1 MRMQC
6 RLGVVGGKMNL
17 VSITFVESDAE
28 RWVAIS
34 VSISCEYVEF
44 VGFVELLS
52 SSPD

>member
-1 MRMQC
+1 MSTWC
-6 RLGVVGGKMNL
+6 CWWKNESCEHYICGVY
-17 VSITFVESDAE
+17 AE
-28 RWVAIS
+28 RWVAVA